1 MSTEFYE
8 TNDELVKMATD
19 CEFLEYVDAT
29 MTAYSNEYKEVSEK
43 ADAAT
48 VKLIEITEILDLF
61 PDVKIPSEE
70 YPKAWNVFRREYPE
84 MADMLLLYK
93 KRYDAYIKASAHK
106 HFCMKKMEML
116 QDAYEKF
123 QAINKPEEEEKH
135 YDTKRTTLTVHCKRI
150 FVSRK

>member
-29 MTAYSNEYKEVSEK
+29 MTEYSKEYKESSAK

-48 VKLIEITEILDLF
+48 VKLIEITEMLDLF

-70 YPKAWNVFRREYPE
+70 DTKALDVFKREYPE
-84 MADMLLLYK
+84 MVDMLLLYK
-93 KRYDAYIKASAHK
+93 KRYDAYIKTSAHK
-106 HFCMKKMEML
+106 HFCMKKIKML

-123 QAINKPEEEEKH
+123 QAKNIREEEEKH
-135 YDTKRTTLTVHCKRI
+135 YDSKRTTLTVHCKRI

>member
-29 MTAYSNEYKEVSEK
+29 MTEYSNEYKEANAK
-43 ADAAT
+43 AEAAT
-48 VKLIEITEILDLF
+48 VKLIEITEMLDLF

-70 YPKAWNVFRREYPE
+70 DTKALNVFKREYPE
-84 MADMLLLYK
+84 MVDMLLLYK

-123 QAINKPEEEEKH
+123 QAKNIREEEEKH

-150 FVSRK
+150 CVSRK